1 MFTEP
6 STALHFYVRPTVD
19 FLNKFKLMRFA
30 TIQIVF
36 YTETRQSFMTVA
48 LCTFG
53 FVFFSLLSLSLNSF
67 HPHKTTISFC
77 ICKHGLR

>member
-53 FVFFSLLSLSLNSF
+53 FVFFFLSFSYLFLFFSPAQNNHL
-67 HPHKTTISFC
+67 I
-77 ICKHGLR
+77 LYM